1 MKKSLKNLLLLGLVS
16 LAAGMFTACSDSSDD
31 SPNVTP
37 PIDEHNGYVPVT
49 LPDGLAARTLTGI
62 VKDTEGKGISGVT
75 VKTGSVSVKT
85 NAAGLFVLEQVW
97 VKGNRI
103 VVSFEKSGYFA
114 LTRSCDTYQTG
125 TWEVSL
131 IAESEPGR
139 STFEYFS
146 STADKDI
153 TIGETKVVLPADGFK
168 NEATGSDY
176 SGYVYANVAFI
187 SPDDKDFADAMP
199 GGDLQAVRVGGD
211 EAELLSY
218 GMIAVSLTDDMGN
231 KLNLKDGKSAKVS
244 FPIPTSLAGKTPE
257 TIPLW
262 WFNEETGKW
271 EEDGEAKLVGDH
283 YEGEVKHFSWWNLDY
298 PSKQGTVEGHV
309 YAPDGSPIA
318 YITVHVGQ
326 RTTKTNSYG
335 YYRQDVPAG
344 EDFMVGIRT
353 EDYGN
358 FGGANEE
365 VKALTPYEVKTVDLN
380 VTKLYKIKGRL
391 LQESTPLIGAI
402 TLTYGEKTL
411 PSIASKFDGTFE
423 MYAPA
428 KYSGPAKL
436 NIVTAAG
443 RKTVDITL
451 SSTAD
456 LAVGDIVFANSAIG
470 GGVIT
475 VTPSL
480 PGYAPFNIPV
490 PADLNAYYDPATGKF
505 SVQWFNEDQ
514 DYESGGWNMFF
525 VDQMFECIYYNDE
538 FSFDTDRW
546 EGSATLV
553 KVEEYKLTFT
563 INGKC
568 RLSFRTGDDEAWD
581 EGAFYQS
588 GELTATIVGDMN
600 PEGR

>member
-1 MKKSLKNLLLLGLVS
+1 MKSWLFMGLVT
-16 LAAGMFTACSDSSDD
+16 LAAGMFTACSSSSDD
-31 SPNVTP
+31 GGSVI
-37 PIDEHNGYVPVT
+37 PIDPGYVPVT
-49 LPDGLAARTLTGI
+49 LPDGLAARTLAGI
-62 VKDTEGKGISGVT
+62 VKDTSGKPINGVT

-85 NAAGLFVLEQVW
+85 NAAGMFVLDQVQ

-103 VVSFEKSGYFA
+103 IVSFEKAGYFD

-131 IAESEPGR
+131 IAKNESGR
-139 STFEYFS
+139 STS
-146 STADKDI
+146 SSFGSATGKDI
-153 TIGETKVVLPADGFK
+153 IVGATKVELPADGFK
-168 NEATGSDY
+168 NEATGSNY
-176 SGYVYANVAFI
+176 SGNVNVDMAFI

-218 GMIAVSLTDDMGN
+218 GMIAVSITDDMGN
-231 KLNLKDGKSAKVS
+231 KLNLQEGKTAKVT
-244 FPIPTSLAGKTPE
+244 FPIPTSLSGKTPE

-271 EEDGEAKLVGDH
+271 EEDGVAKLVGDH

-326 RTTKTNSYG
+326 RVTKTNGFG

-344 EDFMVGIRT
+344 EDFSVAIRT

-358 FGGANEE
+358 FGGAVEN
-365 VKALTPYEVKTVDLN
+365 VKALSPYEVRTVNLN
-380 VTKLYKIKGRL
+380 VTKLYKVTGRL
-391 LQESTPLIGAI
+391 LQETTPLIGAVS
-402 TLTYGEKTL
+402 LTYGDKTL
-411 PSIASKFDGTFE
+411 PTTISKSDGTFE
-423 MYAPA
+423 IYAPA

-436 NIVTAAG
+436 DITTAAG
-443 RKTVDITL
+443 RKTVDINLTN
-451 SSTAD
+451 TAD
-456 LAVGDIVFANSAIG
+456 LAVGDIVFSSSVIG

-475 VTPSL
+475 VTPSI

-490 PADLNAYYDPATGKF
+490 PADLNAHFDPTTGDF
-505 SVQWFNEDQ
+505 SVFWQTED
-514 DYESGGWNMFF
+514 YNAAGWNMFF
-525 VDQMFECIYYNDE
+525 VDGMFECIYSNDE
-538 FSFDTDRW
+538 LMFDTDRW

-553 KVEEYKLTFT
+553 KVEDDKLTFT

-568 RLSFRTGDDEAWD
+568 RLGFRTGEKEDWDDD
-581 EGAFYQS
+581 AFYQS
-588 GELTATIVGDMN
+588 GELTATIVPD
-600 PEGR
+600 EDFSGRE